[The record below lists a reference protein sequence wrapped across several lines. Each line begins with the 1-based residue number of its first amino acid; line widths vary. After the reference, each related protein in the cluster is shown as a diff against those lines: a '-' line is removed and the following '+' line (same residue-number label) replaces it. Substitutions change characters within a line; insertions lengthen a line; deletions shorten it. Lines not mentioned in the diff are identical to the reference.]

1 MIWSGHTRESTLG
14 MEKTGP
20 GRLNQQMVM
29 DHLTQEVQL
38 ITNDVRIL
46 SLISLTSEAVLA
58 FQAMLRSRKTE
69 ASDNLDLL
77 TLSELVDVRDAAVD
91 FAILCRKKILER
103 G

>member
-1 MIWSGHTRESTLG
+1 

-20 GRLNQQMVM
+20 GKLNQMMVM

-77 TLSELVDVRDAAVD
+77 TLSELADVRDAAVD

>member
-1 MIWSGHTRESTLG
+1 
-14 MEKTGP
+14 
-20 GRLNQQMVM
+20 M

>member
-1 MIWSGHTRESTLG
+1 

-29 DHLTQEVQL
+29 DHLIQEVQL

-46 SLISLTSEAVLA
+46 SLIGLTSEAVLA

-77 TLSELVDVRDAAVD
+77 TLDELSDVRDAAVD

-103 G
+103 V